1 MCEEE
6 EEASTRLAQMQQL
19 VRQAEFEA
27 AERVGNLGEIPLA
40 VAKEALVNRITLF
53 EGAQASVFRAEWRDG
68 EVAVKKAT
76 IREAVGSEGSPGAST
91 STLMGRRGPKAAC
104 PSG

>member
-40 VAKEALVNRITLF
+40 VAKEALVNRTNAVRGRPGQRLQ
-53 EGAQASVFRAEWRDG
+53 GR
-68 EVAVKKAT
+68 VA
-76 IREAVGSEGSPGAST
+76 
-91 STLMGRRGPKAAC
+91 RRNLPR
-104 PSG
+104 PRF